1 MIIITIKPVKF
12 LSQVKATDFS
22 AIWWILFPSVLI
34 TYKQNGVK
42 TVTKTMEDI
51 RRIWNKGKEANYRLL
66 F

>member
-12 LSQVKATDFS
+12 LSQVKATDFC
-22 AIWWILFPSVLI
+22 AIWSILFPSVLI

-42 TVTKTMEDI
+42 TDTQTMEDI